1 MKVRCPTCG
10 AVMSLDVLI
19 AHDDAREALIALTGI
34 SDDLFKAVLRYLT
47 LFRPAEKDLSFNRVS
62 KLLGELAPMIRA
74 GEIVRNRKAYPAP
87 REAWIWAATRCIEAR
102 DAGKLTP
109 PLTSHGFLLENLT
122 FWTPDKTSGTALAPA
137 ADTALSGS
145 LNQQQQTAASSTLQA
160 AAAGEKFKR

>member
-62 KLLGELAPMIRA
+62 KLVGEIAPMIRE
-74 GEIVRNRKAYPAP
+74 GEIVRNRKTYPAP
-87 REAWIWAATRCIEAR
+87 REAWIWAATRCLEAR

-109 PLTSHGFLLENLT
+109 PLTSHGYLLENIT
-122 FWTPDKTSGTALAPA
+122 FWSPEKTTVLFSPQPSHTREVASTKLRSGVGGLMEWAN
-137 ADTALSGS
+137 GGK
-145 LNQQQQTAASSTLQA
+145 Q
-160 AAAGEKFKR
+160 

>member
-87 REAWIWAATRCIEAR
+87 REAWIWATARCLEAR
-102 DAGKLTP
+102 DTGKLTP
-109 PLTSHGFLLENLT
+109 PLTGHGFLLENIT
-122 FWTPDKTSGTALAPA
+122 FWSPEKTAGTAVLHSPQP
-137 ADTALSGS
+137 SP
-145 LNQQQQTAASSTLQA
+145 
-160 AAAGEKFKR
+160 AGEVASTKLRSGLGDLMEWSNGGEE

>member
-62 KLLGELAPMIRA
+62 KLVGEIAPMIRD
-74 GEIVRNRKAYPAP
+74 GKIVRNRKTYPAP
-87 REAWIWAATRCIEAR
+87 REAWIWAATRCLEAR

-109 PLTSHGFLLENLT
+109 LLTLPKVIC
-122 FWTPDKTSGTALAPA
+122 WKTSRFGRL
-137 ADTALSGS
+137 
-145 LNQQQQTAASSTLQA
+145 
-160 AAAGEKFKR
+160 KRRRERRFCPLPRERG